1 MVVEQKMSPVKNFFL
16 KIGKRNLIIIGAVAL
31 VATAVCLNIIL
42 FNGNT
47 KDGYSGYKEP
57 SGATGNMG
65 ENTGNTDNVQNVSD
79 NYFAS
84 ALVSRQRARDEA
96 LEVLQGVIDTA
107 GNSEEVKNQ
116 ALNDIS
122 KLAMAI
128 EQEANIETLIM
139 AKGFQNCVAII
150 NDDSARII
158 VSASGLTPTQ
168 LAQIN
173 AIVYEQ
179 AGILPVNITITEKN

>member
-1 MVVEQKMSPVKNFFL
+1 MVVEQKINPVKNFFL

-31 VATAVCLNIIL
+31 VATAVCLNIAL
-42 FNGNT
+42 FNGNA
-47 KDGYSGYKEP
+47 KDGYSGYDEP
-57 SGATGNMG
+57 SNITGSNDPTNNDG
-65 ENTGNTDNVQNVSD
+65 SQNVSD

-84 ALVSRQRARDEA
+84 AMVSRQRARDEA

-139 AKGFQNCVAII
+139 AKGFENCVAII

-158 VSASGLTPTQ
+158 VSASGLTPAQ

-179 AGILPVNITITEKN
+179 SGILPVNITITEKN